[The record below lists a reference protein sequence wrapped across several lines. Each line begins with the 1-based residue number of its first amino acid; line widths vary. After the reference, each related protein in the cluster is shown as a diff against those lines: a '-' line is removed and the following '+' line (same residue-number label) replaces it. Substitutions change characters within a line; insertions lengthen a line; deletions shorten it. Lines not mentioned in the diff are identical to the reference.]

1 MRILLTGGSG
11 QLGAELRHA
20 LAPLGDVVAPDHAML
35 DLALRDSVV
44 SFVRQAQPGLIV
56 NAAAYTRV
64 ERAESEPELAMKVNG
79 VAPGVLAEEAA
90 RWGAALVHFST
101 DYVFDGGKE
110 TPYSEKDPP
119 APVNVYGKTKRA
131 GEQAVLAS
139 SCAHL
144 IFRSSWIYGLSGR
157 NFLLHILQL
166 ARAGT
171 RIEVVDDQF
180 GAPTPARWIAE
191 ATARIVGRFVVN
203 GRADLDGLRDAA
215 GLYHMSA
222 AGQTSWHAFAVEIL
236 RELQMKAIVH
246 PVTTASRALAAKR
259 PRNSVLDNARLS
271 ARFGVS
277 LPDWRSGLRACLEQR
292 ERSLPDA
299 GR

>member
-11 QLGAELRHA
+11 QLGAELHRA
-20 LAPLGDVVAPDHAML
+20 LAPLGEVIAPEHASL
-35 DLALRDSVV
+35 DLALPDSVV
-44 SFVRQAQPGLIV
+44 SFVRQAQPGFIV

-90 RWGAALVHFST
+90 RCGAALVHFST

-144 IFRSSWIYGLSGR
+144 IFRTSWIYGLSGR

-166 ARAGT
+166 ARAGA
-171 RIEVVDDQF
+171 RIEVVDDQL
-180 GAPTPARWIAE
+180 GSPTPARSIAE
-191 ATARIVGRFVVN
+191 ATAQIMGGFMTNGTLELGR
-203 GRADLDGLRDAA
+203 LKEAA

-222 AGQTSWHAFAVEIL
+222 AGHTSWHGFAVEIL
-236 RELQMKAIVH
+236 RELNIDAVVH
-246 PVTTASRALAAKR
+246 PVASASRAPAAKR
-259 PRNSVLDNARLS
+259 PRNSALDNARLQ
-271 ARFGVS
+271 ARFGLS
-277 LPDWRSGLRACLEQR
+277 LPDWRSALTACLR
-292 ERSLPDA
+292 EAESPP
-299 GR
+299 